1 MGTAYKLDEPI
12 IAHLRQKKLYIVLLG
27 GPGSGK
33 GTQGQKLAEELQIAH
48 VASGDL
54 LREHLAQETPI
65 GRAAQTYISCGEL
78 VPDGV
83 VIAMI
88 RERLE
93 RADTAKGVILDG
105 FPRTVPQAK
114 ALDEILAAQARKLTL
129 VADLKVS
136 PETLLARLGGRWTC
150 RECGAVYHV
159 LYQPPRERGKCDICG
174 GELYQRPDDRPEV
187 QKRRIAVYF
196 AQTLPV
202 IAYYKERGL
211 LVEIDGERDIAAVHT
226 QLLAALEAA

>member
-1 MGTAYKLDEPI
+1 MDETT
-12 IAHLRQKKLYIVLLG
+12 IAHLRQKKPYIVLLG

-33 GTQGQKLAEELQIAH
+33 GTQAQQLAGELEIPH

-54 LREHLAQETPI
+54 LREHLAKGTPL
-65 GRAAQTYISCGEL
+65 GREAQTYISCGEL
-78 VPDGV
+78 VPDAI

-93 RADTAKGVILDG
+93 QVDTADGVILDG
-105 FPRTVPQAK
+105 FPRTVGQAE
-114 ALDEILAAQARKLTL
+114 ALDQMLAAQSRKLTL
-129 VADLKVS
+129 AVDLKVS

-150 RECGAVYHV
+150 RECGAVYHT
-159 LYQPPRERGKCDICG
+159 LHQPPREPGKCDICG
-174 GELYQRPDDRPEV
+174 GELYQRPDDQPEV

-196 AQTLPV
+196 AQTVPV
-202 IAYYKERGL
+202 IAYYRERGS
-211 LVEIDGERDIAAVHT
+211 LVEIDGEKDIAAVHA